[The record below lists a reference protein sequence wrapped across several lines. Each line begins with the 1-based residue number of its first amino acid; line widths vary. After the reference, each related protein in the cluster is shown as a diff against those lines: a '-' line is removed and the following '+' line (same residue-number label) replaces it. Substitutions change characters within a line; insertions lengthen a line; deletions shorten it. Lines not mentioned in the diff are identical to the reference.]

1 MGVNELFQGWP
12 CTQEE
17 KKKLPGLLVTV
28 DTIKG
33 FLRLSRFEAAHISLV
48 TVGLHIHVGRR
59 LLNCL
64 RVHTIFFFFGFL

>member
-1 MGVNELFQGWP
+1 MNILGVAVYSEG
-12 CTQEE
+12 E
-17 KKKLPGLLVTV
+17 KKLPGLLVTV

-59 LLNCL
+59 LLNYL
-64 RVHTIFFFFGFL
+64 RVHTTIFF